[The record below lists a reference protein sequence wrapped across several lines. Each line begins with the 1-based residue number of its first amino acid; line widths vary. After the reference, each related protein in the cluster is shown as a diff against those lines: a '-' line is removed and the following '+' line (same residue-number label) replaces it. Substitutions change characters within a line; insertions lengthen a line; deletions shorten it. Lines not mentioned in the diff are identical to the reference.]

1 MFSKIFIDRPRL
13 AVVISIVIT
22 LAGLISL
29 FALPVAEHPDIT
41 PPVIRVSATYPGA
54 SAQVVKDTVA
64 APIEQEMNGV
74 EDMLYMQSDC
84 TNDGSYSLEITFDVD
99 SNPDID
105 QVNVQNRLQL
115 AESQLPKSVLDQGI
129 NVRRRSSDMLGVVS
143 FISPDDSRDR
153 LFISNYVSRTIKDP
167 LQRIDGVSDA
177 FIFGENE
184 YSMRI
189 WLDPDKLASLDM
201 DADEVIRAIRQ
212 QNVQATLG
220 SIGTAPSVPGQKMQ
234 FTLDAKGR
242 LKDPA
247 EFENI
252 IVRSNERGGTVR
264 VKDVGRV
271 ELGSSYYNAEGNYN
285 NQPAVNMALY
295 RSSEA
300 NALDTMQAVRE
311 EMERLDQ
318 LMPEGLS
325 YTIPY
330 DTTDYVQEVIHEI
343 LFTLGLTFALVVLVI
358 FLFLQ
363 NVRATLIPA
372 AAVPVSIIGTFA
384 ALLALGFN
392 LNTISLFAL
401 ILAIGLV
408 VDDAIIVVEN
418 VHRIMEEEDLGPKE
432 AAVKAMDQ
440 VSGPIVAITLVLL
453 AIFIPVAFMPGITG
467 LLYKQFG
474 ITLCVSVVISAICA
488 LTLSPALCGVF
499 LSRPK
504 PHVRGPFGW
513 FNSLL
518 SGSRKGYTSIVSW
531 FIRHLSIAVLFF
543 LILVGGA
550 WFFSGHIPSSF
561 LPQED
566 KGGFLIDVGLPE
578 GATLQ
583 RTEKVTE
590 KATKKLM
597 DLEGVENVLAINGF
611 SLMTGRAENVGF
623 MIADLQPWEERKD
636 PSLHIN
642 SLVGKTAREL
652 NSLTAAMM
660 RPFVPPP
667 IQGLGITGGFDFR
680 LQATEGQSP
689 QELASTAM
697 GLAGAANQDPALSR
711 VYTTFS
717 ADTPQVSVDLDRTRM
732 EELGIPVSRLFS
744 TLNQQL
750 GSQYVNDFN
759 LYGRTYQVKV
769 RSQPKYRADREDI
782 KDLYVTTNS
791 GRQVPVE
798 NLVSLSTELG
808 ARVINRYNQFT
819 SAAIKGEPAQGYS
832 SGQAMQAMQ
841 DLAQKKL
848 PKGYSFEWSSMSFQE
863 QKASGTV
870 GYLFALAI
878 IFSYLFLVA
887 LYESWNLP
895 LPIALSVLIAAL
907 GGFMG
912 LWISGHS
919 LSIYAQIGMVL
930 LVALAAKNAILIV
943 EFARDRK
950 AEGASTYKA
959 ALDGAS
965 IRFRPVLMTALT
977 FILGVAP
984 LVWAMG
990 AGAASRRHIGIVVFS
1005 GMIAA
1010 TTVGIVIIPSLYYLF
1025 QRIREKGQSWRE
1037 KRGGK
1042 ART

>member
-1 MFSKIFIDRPRL
+1 
-13 AVVISIVIT
+13 
-22 LAGLISL
+22 
-29 FALPVAEHPDIT
+29 
-41 PPVIRVSATYPGA
+41 
-54 SAQVVKDTVA
+54 
-64 APIEQEMNGV
+64 
-74 EDMLYMQSDC
+74 
-84 TNDGSYSLEITFDVD
+84 
-99 SNPDID
+99 
-105 QVNVQNRLQL
+105 
-115 AESQLPKSVLDQGI
+115 
-129 NVRRRSSDMLGVVS
+129 
-143 FISPDDSRDR
+143 
-153 LFISNYVSRTIKDP
+153 
-167 LQRIDGVSDA
+167 
-177 FIFGENE
+177 
-184 YSMRI
+184 
-189 WLDPDKLASLDM
+189 
-201 DADEVIRAIRQ
+201 
-212 QNVQATLG
+212 
-220 SIGTAPSVPGQKMQ
+220 
-234 FTLDAKGR
+234 
-242 LKDPA
+242 
-247 EFENI
+247 
-252 IVRSNERGGTVR
+252 
-264 VKDVGRV
+264 
-271 ELGSSYYNAEGNYN
+271 
-285 NQPAVNMALY
+285 
-295 RSSEA
+295 
-300 NALDTMQAVRE
+300 
-311 EMERLDQ
+311 
-318 LMPEGLS
+318 
-325 YTIPY
+325 
-330 DTTDYVQEVIHEI
+330 
-343 LFTLGLTFALVVLVI
+343 
-358 FLFLQ
+358 
-363 NVRATLIPA
+363 
-372 AAVPVSIIGTFA
+372 
-384 ALLALGFN
+384 
-392 LNTISLFAL
+392 
-401 ILAIGLV
+401 
-408 VDDAIIVVEN
+408 
-418 VHRIMEEEDLGPKE
+418 
-432 AAVKAMDQ
+432 
-440 VSGPIVAITLVLL
+440 
-453 AIFIPVAFMPGITG
+453 
-467 LLYKQFG
+467 
-474 ITLCVSVVISAICA
+474 
-488 LTLSPALCGVF
+488 
-499 LSRPK
+499 
-504 PHVRGPFGW
+504 
-513 FNSLL
+513 
-518 SGSRKGYTSIVSW
+518 
-531 FIRHLSIAVLFF
+531 
-543 LILVGGA
+543 
-550 WFFSGHIPSSF
+550 
-561 LPQED
+561 
-566 KGGFLIDVGLPE
+566 
-578 GATLQ
+578 
-583 RTEKVTE
+583 
-590 KATKKLM
+590 
-597 DLEGVENVLAINGF
+597 
-611 SLMTGRAENVGF
+611 
-623 MIADLQPWEERKD
+623 
-636 PSLHIN
+636 
-642 SLVGKTAREL
+642 
-652 NSLTAAMM
+652 MM

-1010 TTVGIVIIPSLYYLF
+1010 TTVGIIIIPSLYYLF
-1025 QRIREKGQSWRE
+1025 QRIREKGQNWRE